1 MNALEKIH
9 FLQKKI
15 NDDRKF
21 PYQYLYIV
29 VHKMD
34 VNALQTQ
41 ETFDVFAVI
50 ANIKKVR
57 MILTFDNFRYLTLL
71 DPMTSEKLK
80 LIHYNYNTE
89 ITNYEEMRF
98 EENIMKTKY
107 ENEYKSLCYIY
118 KSLTQNQKDI
128 LKLLAAW
135 QLENEKKSGISQA
148 ELLELCIDEMIL
160 RNDEQLRENLFELL
174 DHKVIKEKKQGHRKN
189 SFFMTYDDKT
199 LKRIV
204 QDNL

>member
-1 MNALEKIH
+1 
-9 FLQKKI
+9 
-15 NDDRKF
+15 
-21 PYQYLYIV
+21 
-29 VHKMD
+29 
-34 VNALQTQ
+34 
-41 ETFDVFAVI
+41 
-50 ANIKKVR
+50 
-57 MILTFDNFRYLTLL
+57 
-71 DPMTSEKLK
+71 
-80 LIHYNYNTE
+80 
-89 ITNYEEMRF
+89 MRF
-98 EENIMKTKY
+98 EKDKMKTKH

-135 QLENEKKSGISQA
+135 QLENINKHGISQVD
-148 ELLELCIDEMIL
+148 LLELCIDEMIL

-174 DHKVIKEKKQGHRKN
+174 DHKVIKEKKEGHRKN

>member
-1 MNALEKIH
+1 MEKIRLLEKKLGEKSI
-9 FLQKKI
+9 
-15 NDDRKF
+15 F
-21 PYQYLYIV
+21 PYQFLYIV
-29 VHKMD
+29 VHKID

-41 ETFDVFAVI
+41 KTFNVFSVFAH
-50 ANIKKVR
+50 IKKVR
-57 MILTFDNFRYLTLL
+57 LIITFDNFRYLTLL
-71 DPMTSEKLK
+71 DPITSEKLK

-135 QLENEKKSGISQA
+135 QLENEKTKSGISQA

-174 DHKVIKEKKQGHRKN
+174 DHKVIKEKK
-189 SFFMTYDDKT
+189 
-199 LKRIV
+199 
-204 QDNL
+204 